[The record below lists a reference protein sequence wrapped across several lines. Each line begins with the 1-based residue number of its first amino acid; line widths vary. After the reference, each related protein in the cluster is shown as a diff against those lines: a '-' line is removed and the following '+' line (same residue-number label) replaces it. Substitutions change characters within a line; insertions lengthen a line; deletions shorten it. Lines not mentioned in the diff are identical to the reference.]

1 MLFLK
6 QEKKKSTVREIF
18 DWILLIIAAFLI
30 ASVIQSELF
39 ALTEVNMSSMRDTLS
54 PGDKLIMNKLSY
66 AFSEPKRGDI
76 IIFLKDEPV
85 NGIIGRAKIY
95 ITDIIKKFNGE
106 FRSNRLIKRVIGL
119 PGDEI
124 EIIDNVIY
132 INGEAIEEDY
142 ARIDPVQ
149 GIVLNGN
156 MEKIKVPENKLFV
169 VGDNRGYSS
178 DSRSFGCIDI
188 SWVEG
193 KAVFRIYPFDKI
205 GVVK

>member
-1 MLFLK
+1 ME
-6 QEKKKSTVREIF
+6 QEKKKTIIREIF
-18 DWILLIIAAFLI
+18 DWIALIFAAVII

-39 ALTEVNMSSMRDTLS
+39 ALTEVNMSSMRDTLD

-66 AFSEPKRGDI
+66 AFSEPERGDI

-85 NGIIGRAKIY
+85 NGVIGRAHIY
-95 ITDIIKKFNGE
+95 VTDIIKKFNGQ

-124 EIIDNVIY
+124 EIVDNVLY
-132 INGEAIEEDY
+132 LNGEAIEEDY

-156 MEKIKVPENKLFV
+156 MEKITVPENKLFV
-169 VGDNRGYSS
+169 IGDNRGYSS
-178 DSRSFGCIDI
+178 DSRDFGVIDR

-193 KAVFRIYPFDKI
+193 KAVFRIYPFNKF
-205 GVVK
+205 GVIK